1 MRIAV
6 DVMGGDHGS
15 AVIIDGVQMALQ
27 GDTPVTELFL
37 VGNQSEIE
45 EGLRRLS
52 WKDDRLRVFHAG
64 EVFTMDDK
72 PLTAVRR
79 KKDSS
84 LVRAIELVRDGRA
97 ESVISA
103 GNTGGLIAASS
114 LILRRL
120 EGIERPAIAAIMPA
134 AAMDFVLIDAG
145 ASLDCRPVHLLQF
158 AIMGG
163 FYAKLMLGHEKP
175 TVGILSNGSEEFKGT
190 EVTREALKF
199 CRHCGFDF
207 LGYVEGNDLFEGRVN
222 VAVTDGFVGNIVL
235 KTAEGL
241 GRCVVGLLK
250 SELTAS
256 PLRKLGA
263 ALARGAFRGLKRRM
277 DPESHGGAPV
287 LGLNGNV
294 FKIHGSARARSV
306 ANAVRQAAE
315 ATQHQLNRHILEAIA
330 GVDRRLTEAG
340 LLPPGASV
348 TV

>member
-15 AVIIDGVQMALQ
+15 GVIIDGVKMALQ
-27 GDTPVTELFL
+27 GNTAVTELFL
-37 VGNQSEIE
+37 VGDKAEIE
-45 EGLRRLS
+45 SELRRHS
-52 WKDDRLRVFHAG
+52 WQDPRLQIFHAS
-64 EVFTMDDK
+64 EVLTMEDK

-79 KKDSS
+79 KKDCS

-120 EGIERPAIAAIMPA
+120 EGIERPAIAAIMPTA
-134 AAMDFVLIDAG
+134 ELNFVLIDAG
-145 ASLDCRPVHLLQF
+145 ASLDCRPIHLLQF

-163 FYAKLMLGHEKP
+163 LYAKLMLGHEDP
-175 TVGILSNGSEEFKGT
+175 TVGILSNGAEEFKGT

-199 CRHCGFDF
+199 CRHAGFKF
-207 LGYVEGNDLFEGRVN
+207 LGYVEGNDVFAGRVN
-222 VAVTDGFVGNIVL
+222 VVVTDGFVGNIVL

-241 GRCVVGLLK
+241 GRCIIDLLK
-250 SELTAS
+250 TELTAN

-263 ALARGAFRGLKRRM
+263 ALARGAFQNLKRRM

-306 ANAVRQAAE
+306 MNVVRQATE
-315 ATQHQLNRHILEAIA
+315 ATQHHLNRHILEAVSGA
-330 GVDRRLTEAG
+330 SERLAAAG
-340 LLPPGASV
+340 LLPAAAPIPA
-348 TV
+348 

>member
-15 AVIIDGVQMALQ
+15 GVIIDGVRMALQ
-27 GDTPVTELFL
+27 DYTPVTELIL
-37 VGNQSEIE
+37 VGNRAEIE
-45 EGLRRLS
+45 AGVRRLS
-52 WKDDRLRVFHAG
+52 WNDARLQIFHAG

-84 LVRAIELVRDGRA
+84 LVRAVELVRDGRA

-134 AAMDFVLIDAG
+134 AELDFVLIDAG
-145 ASLDCRPVHLLQF
+145 ASLDCRPIHLLQF

-175 TVGILSNGSEEFKGT
+175 TVGLLSNGSEEFKGT
-190 EVTREALKF
+190 DVTREALKF

-207 LGYVEGNDLFEGRVN
+207 LGYVEGNDLFTGRVS
-222 VAVTDGFVGNIVL
+222 VVVTDGFVGNIVL

-241 GRCVVGLLK
+241 GRCIVGLLK
-250 SELTAS
+250 SELTVN
-256 PLRKLGA
+256 PVRKLGA
-263 ALARGAFRGLKRRM
+263 ALARGAFRTLKRRM

-294 FKIHGSARARSV
+294 FKIHGSAKARSV

-315 ATQHQLNRHILEAIA
+315 ATQHHLNRHILEAIA
-330 GVDRRLTEAG
+330 GVGGRLAAAG
-340 LLPPGASV
+340 LLPSAAPA
-348 TV
+348 TI

>member
-15 AVIIDGVQMALQ
+15 RVIIDGIRMALQ
-27 GDTPVTELFL
+27 SGTPLKEIFL

-45 EGLRRLS
+45 EGLRRVSLR
-52 WKDDRLRVFHAG
+52 DDRLQVHHAG

-120 EGIERPAIAAIMPA
+120 DGIERPAIAAIMPTA
-134 AAMDFVLIDAG
+134 QTDFVLVDAG
-145 ASLDCRPVHLLQF
+145 ASLDCRPIHLLQF

-175 TVGILSNGSEEFKGT
+175 TVGIISNGSEEFKGT

-199 CRHCGFDF
+199 CKHCGFDF
-207 LGYVEGNDLFEGRVN
+207 LGYVEGNDLFAGRVS

-256 PLRKLGA
+256 PMRKLGA
-263 ALARGAFRGLKRRM
+263 VLASGALRTLKRRM

-294 FKIHGSARARSV
+294 FKIHGSAQSRSV
-306 ANAVRQAAE
+306 ANAIRQAAE
-315 ATQHQLNRHILEAIA
+315 ATQHHLNRHILEAIA
-330 GVDRRLTEAG
+330 GASQRLTAAG
-340 LLPPGASV
+340 LLPAPISA

>member
-1 MRIAV
+1 MRVAV
-6 DVMGGDHGS
+6 DVMGGDHGCG
-15 AVIIDGVQMALQ
+15 VIIDGIKMALQ
-27 GDTPVTELFL
+27 GNTAVTELFL
-37 VGNQSEIE
+37 VGNKAEIE
-45 EGLRRLS
+45 SELCRRS
-52 WKDDRLRVFHAG
+52 WQDARLQVCHAS
-64 EVFTMDDK
+64 EVLTMADK

-79 KKDSS
+79 KKDCS

-134 AAMDFVLIDAG
+134 AQIDFVLIDAG
-145 ASLDCRPVHLLQF
+145 ASLDCRPIHLLQF

-163 FYAKLMLGHEKP
+163 FYAKLMLGHEQP

-199 CRHCGFDF
+199 CRHAGFDF
-207 LGYVEGNDLFEGRVN
+207 LGYVEGNDLFAGRVN
-222 VAVTDGFVGNIVL
+222 VVVTDGFVGNIVL

-241 GRCVVGLLK
+241 GRCIVGLLK
-250 SELTAS
+250 SEMTAS
-256 PLRKLGA
+256 PVRKLGG
-263 ALARGAFRGLKRRM
+263 ALSRGAFKTLKRRM

-294 FKIHGSARARSV
+294 FKIHGSAGARSV
-306 ANAVRQAAE
+306 MNAVRQATE
-315 ATQHQLNRHILEAIA
+315 ATQHHLNRHILEAVA
-330 GVDRRLTEAG
+330 GASRRLVAAG
-340 LLPPGASV
+340 LLPAAAPV